1 MDYLKPP
8 DSPDSG
14 PSSSDTG
21 GTTYSAP
28 VGLSG
33 RVSGFLSFSPII
45 PFGSVAFLTKPLSA
59 GY

>member
-1 MDYLKPP
+1 SPPPPYSRYPMDYLKPP

-28 VGLSG
+28 VGLS
-33 RVSGFLSFSPII
+33 
-45 PFGSVAFLTKPLSA
+45 
-59 GY
+59 